1 MKIILSEKTKKMIKD
16 DIDNFK
22 KNHKSFDGLNLGL
35 VTNHTRKMVKNDIVS
50 LIKQN
55 NKKMDKHEIAKVID
69 EHLFEIVKTVLIQ
82 AFLSK
87 I

>member
-1 MKIILSEKTKKMIKD
+1 LKIILSEKTKKMIKD

-22 KNHKSFDGLNLGL
+22 KKNKSFDGLNLGL
-35 VTNHTRKMVKNDIVS
+35 VTSHTRKMVKNDIVS

-55 NKKMDKHEIAKVID
+55 NKKMDKHEIAKLID